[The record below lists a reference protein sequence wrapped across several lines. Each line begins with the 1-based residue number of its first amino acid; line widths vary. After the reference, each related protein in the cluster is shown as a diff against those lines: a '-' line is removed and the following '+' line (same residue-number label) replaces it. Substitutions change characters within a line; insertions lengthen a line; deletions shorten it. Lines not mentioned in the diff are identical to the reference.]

1 MAKNKIYKGIDISL
15 FQPGADFPAIKAAG
29 IDFVMLKAG
38 QGRIPGE
45 WNAPFTDP
53 YFERYIKA
61 ADAAGLYAGSYW
73 YFMAN
78 TEAEVREEAAYYIA
92 LLRKYKF
99 YHQLWAA
106 LDVEDSHLAGDR
118 AALTARVKLFCDLVR
133 AAGFR
138 PMVYANS
145 WWLESRFESPAGV
158 PIWEANWSA
167 SARPSRARMWQYTS
181 TGKVG
186 GINGNVDMN
195 VAYSIIGDADGDGNV
210 DMADV
215 IRMMRAAAGW
225 KVGIDEGQADLD
237 KDGKVSVKDVILL
250 MRALS

>member
-1 MAKNKIYKGIDISL
+1 MAKNKIYK
-15 FQPGADFPAIKAAG
+15 G

-53 YFERYIKA
+53 YFERYIRA
-61 ADAAGLYAGSYW
+61 ADAAGLYVGSYW

-78 TEAEVREEAAYYIA
+78 SEAEVREEAAYYIA

-99 YHQLWAA
+99 NHQLWAA
-106 LDVEDSHLAGDR
+106 VDVEDSHLTGDR
-118 AALTARVKLFCDLVR
+118 AALTSRVKLFCDLVR

-181 TGKVG
+181 TGRVG

>member
-78 TEAEVREEAAYYIA
+78 SEAEVREEAAYYIA

-99 YHQLWAA
+99 NHQLWAA
-106 LDVEDSHLAGDR
+106 LDVEDSHLTGDR

-167 SARPSRARMWQYTS
+167 SARPSRARMWQYSS
-181 TGKVG
+181 TGRVS

>member
-1 MAKNKIYKGIDISL
+1 MTKNKIYKGIDISL

-53 YFERYIKA
+53 YFERYIRA
-61 ADAAGLYAGSYW
+61 ADAAGLYVGSYW

-78 TEAEVREEAAYYIA
+78 TEAQVREEAAYYIA

-99 YHQLWAA
+99 NHQLWAA
-106 LDVEDSHLAGDR
+106 VDVEDSHLTGDR

-225 KVGIDEGQADLD
+225 KVGIDEGQAALD

>member
-15 FQPGADFPAIKAAG
+15 FQPRADFPAIKAAG

-53 YFERYIKA
+53 YFELYIKA

-78 TEAEVREEAAYYIA
+78 SEAEVREEAAYYIA

-99 YHQLWAA
+99 NHQLWAA
-106 LDVEDSHLAGDR
+106 LDVEDSHLTGDR

-181 TGKVG
+181 TGRVG

-215 IRMMRAAAGW
+215 IRMMRAAVGW

>member
-15 FQPGADFPAIKAAG
+15 FQPRADFPAIKAAG

-53 YFERYIKA
+53 YFELYIKA

-78 TEAEVREEAAYYIA
+78 SEAEVREEATYYIA

-99 YHQLWAA
+99 NHQLWAA
-106 LDVEDSHLAGDR
+106 LDVEDSHLTGDR

-250 MRALS
+250 MRALV

>member
-78 TEAEVREEAAYYIA
+78 SEAEVREEAAYYIA

-99 YHQLWAA
+99 NHQLWAA
-106 LDVEDSHLAGDR
+106 LDVEDSHLTGDR
-118 AALTARVKLFCDLVR
+118 AALTARVKRCCDLVR

-250 MRALS
+250 MRARS

>member
-78 TEAEVREEAAYYIA
+78 SEVEVREEAAYYIA

-99 YHQLWAA
+99 NHQLWAA
-106 LDVEDSHLAGDR
+106 LDVEDSHLTGDR

-158 PIWEANWSA
+158 SIWEANWSA

>member
-78 TEAEVREEAAYYIA
+78 SEAEVREEAAYYIA

-99 YHQLWAA
+99 NHQLWAA
-106 LDVEDSHLAGDR
+106 LDVEDSHLTGDR

-145 WWLESRFESPAGV
+145 WWLESGCSDMGSELERV
-158 PIWEANWSA
+158 RA
-167 SARPSRARMWQYTS
+167 SLACE
-181 TGKVG
+181 
-186 GINGNVDMN
+186 N
-195 VAYSIIGDADGDGNV
+195 VAVHLDGQSRRHKRQCRYERRV
-210 DMADV
+210 
-215 IRMMRAAAGW
+215 
-225 KVGIDEGQADLD
+225 LD
-237 KDGKVSVKDVILL
+237 HRGCGRRRK
-250 MRALS
+250 R

>member
-15 FQPGADFPAIKAAG
+15 FQPGADFSAIKAAG

-61 ADAAGLYAGSYW
+61 ADAAGLYVGSYW

-78 TEAEVREEAAYYIA
+78 TEAQVREEAAYYIA

-99 YHQLWAA
+99 NHQLWAA
-106 LDVEDSHLAGDR
+106 VDVEDSHLTGDR
-118 AALTARVKLFCDLVR
+118 AALTLRVKLFCDLVR

-225 KVGIDEGQADLD
+225 KVSVDEGQADLD

>member
-15 FQPGADFPAIKAAG
+15 FQPRADFPAIKAAG

-61 ADAAGLYAGSYW
+61 ADAAGLYVGSYW

-78 TEAEVREEAAYYIA
+78 TEAQVREEAAYYIA

-99 YHQLWAA
+99 NHQLWAA
-106 LDVEDSHLAGDR
+106 VDVEDSHLAGDR

>member
-15 FQPGADFPAIKAAG
+15 FQPRADFPAIKAAG

-53 YFERYIKA
+53 YFELYIKA

-78 TEAEVREEAAYYIA
+78 SEAEVREEAAYYIA

-99 YHQLWAA
+99 NHQLWAA
-106 LDVEDSHLAGDR
+106 LDVEDSHLTGDR

>member
-15 FQPGADFPAIKAAG
+15 FQSGADFPAIKAAG

-61 ADAAGLYAGSYW
+61 ADAAGLYVGSYW

-78 TEAEVREEAAYYIA
+78 TEAQVREEAAYYIA

-99 YHQLWAA
+99 NHQLWAA
-106 LDVEDSHLAGDR
+106 VDVEDSHLTGDR

-215 IRMMRAAAGW
+215 IRMMRAAAEW

>member
-53 YFERYIKA
+53 YFERYIRA
-61 ADAAGLYAGSYW
+61 ADAAGLYVGSYW

-78 TEAEVREEAAYYIA
+78 SEAEVRDEAAYYIS

-99 YHQLWAA
+99 NHQLWAA
-106 LDVEDSHLAGDR
+106 LDVEDSYLTGDR

-133 AAGFR
+133 EAGFR

-145 WWLESRFESPAGV
+145 WWLDSRFESPAGV

-181 TGKVG
+181 TGNVP
-186 GINGNVDMN
+186 GINGNVDMD
-195 VAYSIIGDADGDGNV
+195 VAYSIIGDADSDGNV

-215 IRMMRAAAGW
+215 IRMMRAATGW
-225 KVGIDEGQADLD
+225 KVSIDEGQADLD
-237 KDGKVSVKDVILL
+237 KDGKVSVKDVVLL
-250 MRALS
+250 MRELS

>member
-61 ADAAGLYAGSYW
+61 ADAAGLYVGSYW

-78 TEAEVREEAAYYIA
+78 SEAEVREEAAYYIA

-99 YHQLWAA
+99 NHQLWAA
-106 LDVEDSHLAGDR
+106 VDVEDSHLTGDR
-118 AALTARVKLFCDLVR
+118 AALTARAALNPLRVFRYGRRIGVR
-133 AAGFR
+133 PR
-138 PMVYANS
+138 
-145 WWLESRFESPAGV
+145 V
-158 PIWEANWSA
+158 PRVRECGSTP
-167 SARPSRARMWQYTS
+167 RRARS
-181 TGKVG
+181 
-186 GINGNVDMN
+186 
-195 VAYSIIGDADGDGNV
+195 
-210 DMADV
+210 
-215 IRMMRAAAGW
+215 AA
-225 KVGIDEGQADLD
+225 
-237 KDGKVSVKDVILL
+237 
-250 MRALS
+250 

>member
-15 FQPGADFPAIKAAG
+15 FQPGADFPAVKAAG

-78 TEAEVREEAAYYIA
+78 SEAEVREEAAYYIA

-99 YHQLWAA
+99 NHQLWAA
-106 LDVEDSHLAGDR
+106 VDVEDSHLTGDR

-158 PIWEANWSA
+158 RIWEANWSA
-167 SARPSRARMWQYTS
+167 SARPSRARMWQYSS
-181 TGKVG
+181 TGRVG

>member
-61 ADAAGLYAGSYW
+61 ADAAGLYVGSYW

-78 TEAEVREEAAYYIA
+78 TETEVREEAAYYIA

-99 YHQLWAA
+99 NHQLWAA
-106 LDVEDSHLAGDR
+106 VDVEDSHLTGDR

-145 WWLESRFESPAGV
+145 WWLESRFESPVGV

-167 SARPSRARMWQYTS
+167 SALPSRARMWQYTS

>member
-15 FQPGADFPAIKAAG
+15 FQPGADFSAIKAAG

-61 ADAAGLYAGSYW
+61 ADAAGLYVGSYW

-78 TEAEVREEAAYYIA
+78 SEAEVREEAAYYIA

-99 YHQLWAA
+99 NHQLWAA
-106 LDVEDSHLAGDR
+106 VDVEDSHLTGDR
-118 AALTARVKLFCDLVR
+118 AALTARVALFCDLVR

-158 PIWEANWSA
+158 PIWEANWSE

-181 TGKVG
+181 TGRVG

>member
-45 WNAPFTDP
+45 WNAPFADP

-78 TEAEVREEAAYYIA
+78 SEVEVREEAAYYIA

-99 YHQLWAA
+99 NHQLWAA
-106 LDVEDSHLAGDR
+106 LDVEDSHLTGDR

-158 PIWEANWSA
+158 SIWEANWSA

>member
-15 FQPGADFPAIKAAG
+15 FQPRADFPAIKAAG

-53 YFERYIKA
+53 YFELYIKA

-78 TEAEVREEAAYYIA
+78 SEAEVREEAAYYIA

-99 YHQLWAA
+99 NHQLWAA
-106 LDVEDSHLAGDR
+106 VDVEDSHLTGDR

-181 TGKVG
+181 TGRVG

>member
-78 TEAEVREEAAYYIA
+78 SEAEVREEAAYYIA

-99 YHQLWAA
+99 NHQLWAA
-106 LDVEDSHLAGDR
+106 LDVEDSHLTGDR
-118 AALTARVKLFCDLVR
+118 AALTAIVKLFCDLVR

-215 IRMMRAAAGW
+215 IRMMRATAGW

>member
-78 TEAEVREEAAYYIA
+78 SEVEVREEAAYYIA
-92 LLRKYKF
+92 LLRKYKSN
-99 YHQLWAA
+99 HQLWAA
-106 LDVEDSHLAGDR
+106 LDVEDSHLTGDR

>member
-15 FQPGADFPAIKAAG
+15 FQPGADFPAVKAAG

-45 WNAPFTDP
+45 WDMPFTDP
-53 YFERYIKA
+53 YFERYIRA
-61 ADAAGLYAGSYW
+61 ADAAGLYVGSYW

-78 TEAEVREEAAYYIA
+78 SEAEVREEAAYYIA

-99 YHQLWAA
+99 NHQLWAA
-106 LDVEDSHLAGDR
+106 VDVEDSHLTGDR
-118 AALTARVKLFCDLVR
+118 AALTARVALFCDLVR

-181 TGKVG
+181 TGRVG

>member
-1 MAKNKIYKGIDISL
+1 
-15 FQPGADFPAIKAAG
+15 
-29 IDFVMLKAG
+29 
-38 QGRIPGE
+38 
-45 WNAPFTDP
+45 
-53 YFERYIKA
+53 
-61 ADAAGLYAGSYW
+61 
-73 YFMAN
+73 MAN
-78 TEAEVREEAAYYIA
+78 TEAQVREEAAYYIA

-99 YHQLWAA
+99 NHQLWAA
-106 LDVEDSHLAGDR
+106 VDVEDSHLTGDR
-118 AALTARVKLFCDLVR
+118 AALTSRVKLFCDLVR

-181 TGKVG
+181 TGRVG

>member
-78 TEAEVREEAAYYIA
+78 TEAQVREEAAYYIA

-99 YHQLWAA
+99 NHQLWAA
-106 LDVEDSHLAGDR
+106 LDVEDSHLTGDR

-167 SARPSRARMWQYTS
+167 SAHPSRARMWQYTS

>member
-15 FQPGADFPAIKAAG
+15 FQPGAHFPAIKAAG

-61 ADAAGLYAGSYW
+61 ADAAGLYVGSYW

-78 TEAEVREEAAYYIA
+78 SEAEVREEAAYYIA

-99 YHQLWAA
+99 NHQLWAA
-106 LDVEDSHLAGDR
+106 LDVEDSHLTGDR

-167 SARPSRARMWQYTS
+167 SARPSRARMWQYSS
-181 TGKVG
+181 TGRVS

-225 KVGIDEGQADLD
+225 KVGIDEGQTDLD

>member
-38 QGRIPGE
+38 QGRIPSE

-61 ADAAGLYAGSYW
+61 ADAAGLFVGSYW

-78 TEAEVREEAAYYIA
+78 TEAQVREEAAYYIA

-99 YHQLWAA
+99 NHQLWAA
-106 LDVEDSHLAGDR
+106 VDVEDSHLTGDR

>member
-78 TEAEVREEAAYYIA
+78 TEAQVREEAAYYIA

-99 YHQLWAA
+99 NHQLWAA
-106 LDVEDSHLAGDR
+106 VDVEDSHLTGDR

-186 GINGNVDMN
+186 GINGNVDMD

>member
-61 ADAAGLYAGSYW
+61 ADAAGLYVGSYW

-78 TEAEVREEAAYYIA
+78 SEAEVREEAAYYIA

-99 YHQLWAA
+99 NHQLWAA
-106 LDVEDSHLAGDR
+106 VDVEDSYLAGDR

-181 TGKVG
+181 TGRVG
-186 GINGNVDMN
+186 GIVGNVDMN

>member
-53 YFERYIKA
+53 YFERYIKT
-61 ADAAGLYAGSYW
+61 ADAVGLYAGSYW

-78 TEAEVREEAAYYIA
+78 SEVEVREEAAYYIA

-99 YHQLWAA
+99 NHQLWAA
-106 LDVEDSHLAGDR
+106 LDVEDSHLTGDR

-181 TGKVG
+181 TGRVG

>member
-61 ADAAGLYAGSYW
+61 ADAAGLYVGSYW

-78 TEAEVREEAAYYIA
+78 TETEVREEAAYYIA

-99 YHQLWAA
+99 NHQLWAA
-106 LDVEDSHLAGDR
+106 VDVEDSHLTGDR

-145 WWLESRFESPAGV
+145 WWLESRFESPVGV

-186 GINGNVDMN
+186 GIVGNVDMN

>member
-61 ADAAGLYAGSYW
+61 ADAAGLYAGSYG

-78 TEAEVREEAAYYIA
+78 SEAEVREEAAYYIA

-99 YHQLWAA
+99 NHQLWAA
-106 LDVEDSHLAGDR
+106 VDVEDSHLTGDR

-181 TGKVG
+181 TGRVG

>member
-15 FQPGADFPAIKAAG
+15 FQPGAYFPAIKAAG

-53 YFERYIKA
+53 YFERYIRA
-61 ADAAGLYAGSYW
+61 ADAAGLYVGSYW

-99 YHQLWAA
+99 NHQLWAA
-106 LDVEDSHLAGDR
+106 VDVEDSHLTGDR

-145 WWLESRFESPAGV
+145 WWLESRFDSPAGV

-225 KVGIDEGQADLD
+225 KVSVDESQADLD
-237 KDGKVSVKDVILL
+237 KDGKVSVRDVILL

>member
-61 ADAAGLYAGSYW
+61 ADAAGLYVGSYW

-78 TEAEVREEAAYYIA
+78 SEAEVHEEAAYYIA

-99 YHQLWAA
+99 NHQLWAA
-106 LDVEDSHLAGDR
+106 VDVEDSYLAGDR

>member
-1 MAKNKIYKGIDISL
+1 MAKKIYKGIDVSL
-15 FQPGADFPAIKAAG
+15 FQAGADFPAIKAAG

-45 WNAPFTDP
+45 WDKPFTDP
-53 YFERYIKA
+53 CFERYIKA

-73 YFMAN
+73 YFMAD
-78 TEAEVREEAAYYIA
+78 TEAQVREEAAYYIA

-99 YHQLWAA
+99 SHQLWAA
-106 LDVEDSHLAGDR
+106 VDVEDSHLTGDR

-145 WWLESRFESPAGV
+145 YWLNSRFDSPTGV
-158 PIWEANWSA
+158 PVWEANWNA

-181 TGKVG
+181 TGTVS
-186 GINGNVDMN
+186 GINGYVDMN
-195 VAYSIIGDADGDGNV
+195 IAYDIIGDADGDGNV
-210 DMADV
+210 DMKDV
-215 IRMMRAAAGW
+215 IMMMRKAAGW
-225 KVGIDEGQADLD
+225 KVSVDESQSDLD
-237 KDGKVSVKDVILL
+237 KDGYITVKDVVRLI
-250 MRALS
+250 REIK

>member
-15 FQPGADFPAIKAAG
+15 FQPGAHFPAIKAAG

-61 ADAAGLYAGSYW
+61 ADAAGLYVGSYW

-78 TEAEVREEAAYYIA
+78 SEAEVRKEAAYYIA

-99 YHQLWAA
+99 NHQLWAA
-106 LDVEDSHLAGDR
+106 VDVEDSHLTGDR
-118 AALTARVKLFCDLVR
+118 APLTARVKLFCDLVR